1 MLRLPVIKGRDL
13 IKILESIGF
22 KVTRTKDSHVR
33 LRSED
38 GKATTVPVHKNK
50 DIPKGLLRKIIREDL
65 EINLEEF
72 LKLYSRNKWWNMR
85 LPRLTM

>member
-1 MLRLPVIKGRDL
+1 MLRLPVIKSRDL
-13 IKILESIGF
+13 IKYLESIGF
-22 KVTRTKDSHVR
+22 KVTRTKGSHVR

-65 EINLEEF
+65 EISLGEF
-72 LKLYSRNKWWNMR
+72 LKLYVRNK
-85 LPRLTM
+85 

>member
-13 IKILESIGF
+13 IKFLESIGF
-22 KVTRTKDSHVR
+22 KITRTKGSHAR

-38 GKATTVPVHKNK
+38 GKVTTVPVHKNK

-65 EINLEEF
+65 EISLEEF
-72 LKLYSRNKWWNMR
+72 LKLYVRNK
-85 LPRLTM
+85 

>member
-13 IKILESIGF
+13 VNFLESIGF
-22 KVTRTKDSHVR
+22 KVTRTKGSHVR

-65 EINLEEF
+65 EISLEEF
-72 LKLYSRNKWWNMR
+72 LKLYSRNK
-85 LPRLTM
+85 

>member
-1 MLRLPVIKGRDL
+1 MPRLPVIKGRDL
-13 IKILESIGF
+13 IKFLESIGF
-22 KVTRTKDSHVR
+22 KVTRTKGSHVR

-65 EINLEEF
+65 EISLEEF
-72 LKLYSRNKWWNMR
+72 LKLYVRNK
-85 LPRLTM
+85 